1 MDDDVTDVTDVME
14 AGSLSLKPN
23 HIDIYSNSWGPSD
36 DGTTVDG
43 PGTLAK
49 KAFVDGVTKVIHNK
63 DYKTERYYTSRFK
76 FMYHNFLFPGSK
88 WVGVYLCMGSRE
100 WWQIS

>member
-1 MDDDVTDVTDVME
+1 MLDGDVTDVVE

-23 HIDIYSNSWGPSD
+23 HIDIYSSSWGPSD

-49 KAFVDGVTKVIHNK
+49 KAFDDGVTKVICNK
-63 DYKTERYYTSRFK
+63 YYGTESHDFVIT
-76 FMYHNFLFPGSK
+76 GSK
-88 WVGVYLCMGSRE
+88 WVGIYLCMGSRE
-100 WWQIS
+100 WRQKS

>member
-1 MDDDVTDVTDVME
+1 MLDDDVTYVTDIVE

-23 HIDIYSNSWGPSD
+23 YIDIYSSSWGPSD

-63 DYKTERYYTSRFK
+63 DYRIERYYMSRF
-76 FMYHNFLFPGSK
+76 YISQFLFPGSK
-88 WVGVYLCMGSRE
+88 WVGVCLCMGSRE
-100 WWQIS
+100 WWQKS

>member
-1 MDDDVTDVTDVME
+1 MLDGDVTDVVE

-23 HIDIYSNSWGPSD
+23 HIDIYSSSWGPSD

-63 DYKTERYYTSRFK
+63 YYRTFWLLK
-76 FMYHNFLFPGSK
+76 IIIFLFPGSK
-88 WVGVYLCMGSRE
+88 WIGIYLCMGGRE
-100 WWQIS
+100 WWQKS